1 MKLNRHG
8 NAVPAPE
15 GVEQERL
22 DHRVAIF
29 KDGHRLM
36 ASHGYA
42 LKRSL
47 TEGWSTSQD
56 TESSG
61 RETVS
66 SRDAGA
72 PAAGTASRSE
82 VGTKAGENPG
92 SDEGGGSLAQGA
104 RPGP

>member
-1 MKLNRHG
+1 MNLSRHG
-8 NAVPAPE
+8 NAVPAPP
-15 GVEQERL
+15 GVVQDWTAAYDWRAFGIAFSS
-22 DHRVAIF
+22 DPWA
-29 KDGHRLM
+29 
-36 ASHGYA
+36 
-42 LKRSL
+42 
-47 TEGWSTSQD
+47 SQD

-61 RETVS
+61 RETES

-72 PAAGTASRSE
+72 PAAGTAPRSE